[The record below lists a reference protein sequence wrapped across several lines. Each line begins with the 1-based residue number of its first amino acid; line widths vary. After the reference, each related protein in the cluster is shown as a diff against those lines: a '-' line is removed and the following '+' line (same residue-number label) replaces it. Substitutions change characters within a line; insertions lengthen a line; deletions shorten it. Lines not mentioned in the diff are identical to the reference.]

1 MDGRARVAWQ
11 VRRLR
16 VERGLSQEALA
27 VDAGV
32 DRGYVSGIEQGAH
45 NPTIDILERLASA
58 LGVDVGELL
67 VRPASDAERPRPL
80 RAGRRKS

>member
-16 VERGLSQEALA
+16 VERALSQEALA

-32 DRGYVSGIEQGAH
+32 DRGYVSGIERGTY
-45 NPTIDILERLASA
+45 NPTVDILDRLAAA
-58 LGVDVGELL
+58 LSVDVAELMML
-67 VRPASDAERPRPL
+67 PDADTAAPVPL
-80 RAGRRKS
+80 RPGRRKR